1 MSNANLALPEIE
13 INIDKPRKFR
23 LDFFALCKL
32 EQKIGKSALRA
43 IEWNDLGLHETSL
56 LVWAGLLSD
65 DPSLTYEDVGRLMS
79 VPGAMKQFAEI
90 KSRVMSGIEAAVP
103 PAQGNAEGE
112 DAKKK
117 AIPPTNP

>member
-1 MSNANLALPEIE
+1 MNANLALPEVTITL
-13 INIDKPRKFR
+13 DRPRKFR

-43 IEWNDLGLHETSL
+43 IDWHDLGMNDTL
-56 LVWAGLLSD
+56 LLLWAGLLSD
-65 DPSLTYEDVGRLMS
+65 DPTLTYEKVGDLMS
-79 VPGAMKQFAEI
+79 VPGAIKQFTEI
-90 KSRVMSGIEAAVP
+90 KNQVMGGIESAVP
-103 PAQGNAEGE
+103 PATGNTEGE